1 MTSTVSSGAAMA
13 IPIKRWSALTADD
26 KRYLV
31 TRSEQD
37 ISAVRNSVA
46 DIIRRV
52 REDGDMALRRYTQ
65 EYDNVCLGD
74 RPLQVQYD
82 EFQHARSTLDGK
94 VKDAIEFAVE
104 NVRSY
109 HAHQVPQ
116 GLHMTEIR
124 PGILAGERPTPI
136 PSVALYVPRGRGSFP
151 SMLYMMAVPAR
162 LAQVPR
168 ICILTP
174 PGDGGAVDPACLYA
188 ADVCGVRE
196 IYRVGGAQAV
206 AAVAFGTETIRSV
219 DKIVGPGS
227 MYVTAAKRLVSE
239 QVDIGLP
246 AGPSE
251 SIVMA
256 DGTADPWRVTLDLMV
271 EAEHGS
277 DSAALLITDSPE
289 LAEAVASLIPQITE
303 ELPEPRKSYVT
314 DVFAGYGGIIV
325 TDTMRAA
332 AEVVNEFA
340 PEHLQIQTQ
349 EPFEWLPEIRHAGEI
364 LLGQHV
370 PFSVANY
377 AAGANAVLPTG
388 GHARTFSAVS
398 VRDFVK
404 YSSVVYATQRGY
416 DTLAD
421 PVATLARYEGFV
433 THAAALERRDERTN
447 D

>member
-1 MTSTVSSGAAMA
+1 MA
-13 IPIKRWSALTADD
+13 IPIRQWSKLGADE
-26 KRYLV
+26 RRFLL

-37 ISAVRNSVA
+37 ISSVRESVG
-46 DIIRRV
+46 DIIARV
-52 REDGDMALRRYTQ
+52 REEGDAALARYTQ
-65 EYDNVCLGD
+65 EFDGVSLGD
-74 RPLQVQYD
+74 LPLQVQYD
-82 EFQHARSTLDGK
+82 EFEQARSALAGQ
-94 VKDAIEFAVE
+94 VKEAIEFAVE
-104 NVRSY
+104 NVRSF

-168 ICILTP
+168 ICIVTP
-174 PGDGGAVDPACLYA
+174 PGEGGTVDPACLYA

-206 AAVAFGTETIRSV
+206 AALTYGTETIHPV

-227 MYVTAAKRLVSE
+227 MYVTAAKRLVSG
-239 QVDIGLP
+239 QVDVGLP

-251 SIVMA
+251 SIVLA
-256 DGTADPWRVTLDLMV
+256 DGTADPWRVALDLMV

-277 DSAALLITDSPE
+277 DSAALLVTDSPV
-289 LAEAVASLIPQITE
+289 LAQSVADLVPQLVN
-303 ELPEPRKSYVT
+303 ELPEPRRTYVT
-314 DVFAGYGGIIV
+314 DVFTGYGGIIL
-325 TDTMRAA
+325 TEDLHAA

-340 PEHLQIQTQ
+340 PEHLQIQTE
-349 EPFEWLPEIRHAGEI
+349 EPFEWLPAIRHAGEI
-364 LLGQHV
+364 LLGGHV

-377 AAGANAVLPTG
+377 ATGANAVLPTG
-388 GHARTFSAVS
+388 GHARTYSAVS

-404 YSSVVYATQRGY
+404 YSSVVYATRRGY
-416 DTLAD
+416 DTLSE

-433 THAAALERRDERTN
+433 THAAALERRDERSN